1 MNSPNISEKD
11 MFVGQVPTKIISDL
25 LNCIE
30 TLGFEVSY
38 YEYNENTDEY
48 KDAETIPT
56 FIQEDNTIEENLLKL
71 DRELLFV
78 FSTKS
83 FVDADI
89 TPEEGDKITF
99 SGVTYKLQNRIYRNT
114 FAHVTTL
121 LADSILVL
129 FTGFKDKKIKRSQL

>member
-1 MNSPNISEKD
+1 MNSANISEKD

-38 YEYNENTDEY
+38 YEYNENTAEY
-48 KDAETIPT
+48 EDAVTIPT
-56 FIQEDNTIEENLLKL
+56 YISEDNTIEENLLKL

-83 FVDADI
+83 FVDAGI
-89 TPEEGDKITF
+89 IPEEGDKIIF

-114 FAHVTTL
+114 FSHVTTL

-129 FTGFKDKKIKRSQL
+129 FTGFKDKKIKRRQL